1 MDAPNSRAGRGRFN
15 QNIRG
20 SRVKPQPLRLW
31 CIRNG
36 RKPDVK
42 RQPDSCQ
49 SPRPAQGRR
58 GRHRRRAGG
67 TDGRPRRQ
75 QVDQDRH
82 VDDSFR
88 PGRAA
93 RHFLAQRGD
102 DRSGEDQRRRRP
114 RRAADRDGHPRFEG
128 AAAGSG
134 TAGARAH
141 QHRRL
146 RDFDR
151 CGGLVGR
158 LRRAR
163 GGARPRHAVPA
174 HQLGNQRT
182 DRRSEAAPAERVPH
196 LPPGRPRFRSS
207 AAPMPPTSPR
217 PRICRRG

>member
-1 MDAPNSRAGRGRFN
+1 MPSAGNERDARSIDCPGWMLQTCEARRGRFN

-36 RKPDVK
+36 RKPDDK
-42 RQPDSCQ
+42 RQPDSSQ

-67 TDGRPRRQ
+67 ADGRPRRQ
-75 QVDQDRH
+75 QIDQDRH
-82 VDDSFR
+82 VDHSFR

-114 RRAADRDGHPRFEG
+114 CRAADRDGHPRFEG

-134 TAGARAH
+134 TAGARTRSTPTA
-141 QHRRL
+141 
-146 RDFDR
+146 
-151 CGGLVGR
+151 
-158 LRRAR
+158 AR
-163 GGARPRHAVPA
+163 
-174 HQLGNQRT
+174 
-182 DRRSEAAPAERVPH
+182 
-196 LPPGRPRFRSS
+196 F
-207 AAPMPPTSPR
+207 
-217 PRICRRG
+217 